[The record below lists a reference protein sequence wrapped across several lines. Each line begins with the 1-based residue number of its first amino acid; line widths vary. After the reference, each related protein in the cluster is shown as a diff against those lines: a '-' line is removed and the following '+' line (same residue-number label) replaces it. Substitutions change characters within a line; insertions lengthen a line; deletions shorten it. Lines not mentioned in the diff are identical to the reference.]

1 MAEKQAA
8 KGEAAEDEKPVAAGP
23 PKPKAPLILAIVNL
37 LALLGALGT
46 FVYTKMVYKRPAIT
60 ERGERARL
68 AEEAGGQ
75 AEMPHVP
82 GHVHFDK
89 FTVNIRP
96 TPAIPQPSETP
107 SQIKGKQH
115 YATLGFSLQIRD
127 QTEGASIESIRPLI
141 MDELLMLLGK
151 KAYEDLTTVQGRFLL
166 RSQILEI
173 VNRLLKEPI
182 VTNVYF
188 NEFIVQ

>member
-1 MAEKQAA
+1 VAEKEAA
-8 KGEAAEDEKPVAAGP
+8 KEGAEAEGEKPAAAP
-23 PKPKAPLILAIVNL
+23 PRPKAPLILAIVNL

-46 FVYTKMVYKRPAIT
+46 FVYTKMVYQRPAIT
-60 ERGERARL
+60 ERGERHRL
-68 AEEAGGQ
+68 KAEAGQ
-75 AEMPHVP
+75 QEMPHVP
-82 GHVHFDK
+82 GFVHFDK

-127 QTEGASIESIRPLI
+127 QTEGAQIESIRPLV
-141 MDELLMLLGK
+141 MDELLTLLGK
-151 KAYEDLTTVQGRFLL
+151 KAYEDLSTVQGRFLL

-182 VTNVYF
+182 VTNVFF